1 MIKFPF
7 QAMLA
12 VSLLFFSGGLCS
24 GTESL
29 KLGVSASP
37 STFQSVGEKINFTY
51 TILGYDYIVFSEG
64 YSVTDDAA
72 DAAPICTKVD
82 KDQMN
87 CTAAH
92 TITAADLALGY
103 VTSHAVA
110 EVKVATSNL
119 WRSTPAELTE
129 KVTTVV
135 YVLNFVPSPT
145 PTVTPLISA
154 TPTST
159 TAPASTTATVT
170 PTTAPTVNLEGKVDS
185 DLLSCR
191 YGPGA
196 GYLYQYGLSKD
207 NEVQVLGKAETAG
220 GLWLY
225 VHASG
230 YDRPCWVNAKFLQ
243 VNGDT
248 STLTDVYPEQAPLI
262 LFHHDKFPPVTNVSS
277 SRSGDRVD
285 VSWTGYELAL
295 GDRESSESPQY
306 LVEFWTCQA
315 GQIVF
320 TSYGAFEEAAVIQD
334 EVGCSEPS
342 HGQVFIAHKDGY
354 IGPVAI
360 PWPVQ

>member
-1 MIKFPF
+1 MKIPF

-12 VSLLFFSGGLCS
+12 FGLLFFSGGLCS
-24 GTESL
+24 GDESL
-29 KLGVSASP
+29 HLTVSASP
-37 STFQSVGEKINFTY
+37 STFKSVGEKITFTY
-51 TILGYDYIVFSEG
+51 KILGYDYIVFSEG

-72 DAAPICTKVD
+72 DAAPACSKVS
-82 KDQMN
+82 KDEMN

-92 TITAADLALGY
+92 TITAEDLALGY

-129 KVTTVV
+129 KATTVV
-135 YVLNFVPSPT
+135 YVENFVPSPT
-145 PTVTPLISA
+145 PTTTPLVA
-154 TPTST
+154 ATST
-159 TAPASTTATVT
+159 TAATSTATAT
-170 PTTAPTVNLEGKVDS
+170 PTTAPPASLEGIVDS

-196 GYLYQYGLSKD
+196 QYLYQYGLSKG
-207 NEVQVLGKAETAG
+207 NEVQVIGKAENAG

-225 VHASG
+225 IHAEG
-230 YDRPCWVNAKFLQ
+230 YQRPCWVNAKFLQ
-243 VNGDT
+243 VEGDAA
-248 STLTDVYPEQAPLI
+248 TLASVYPQNAPLI
-262 LFHHDKFPPVTNVSS
+262 MFYHDKFPPVTDVSA
-277 SRSGDRVD
+277 SRSGDSVY
-285 VSWTGYELAL
+285 VEWNGYELAL
-295 GDRESSESPQY
+295 GDRESAESPQY

-334 EVGCSEPS
+334 EAGCSEPS
-342 HGQVFIAHKDGY
+342 HGQVFISHKDGY

-360 PWPVQ
+360 PWPAQ